1 MRLGDSDREALYEQ
15 LARHHAAGRLSVEEL
30 EQRVAAL
37 SSAGTSEEAA
47 RLLADLPPLPPDPG
61 TAPAYVRGRGHAE
74 ADAAQPGWSATPE
87 RFRDPRTGRVMRVW
101 VDSAGGRHYVA
112 EEA

>member
-1 MRLGDSDREALYEQ
+1 MRLSDSDREALYEQ

-37 SSAGTSEEAA
+37 AGAGTFEEAA
-47 RLLADLPPLPPDPG
+47 GLLADLPPLPPEAG
-61 TAPAYVRGRGHAE
+61 AAVAHVRGRGHAE
-74 ADAAQPGWSATPE
+74 ADASEPGWSATSE

>member
-1 MRLGDSDREALYEQ
+1 VKLSDADREALYEQ

-37 SSAGTSEEAA
+37 AGAHTSEQAEP
-47 RLLADLPPLPPDPG
+47 LLADLPPLPPEEG
-61 TAPAYVRGRGHAE
+61 AAVAPARGRGHAE
-74 ADAAQPGWSATPE
+74 ADAAEPGWSATSE

-101 VDSAGGRHYVA
+101 VDSGGGRHYVA
-112 EEA
+112 EQS